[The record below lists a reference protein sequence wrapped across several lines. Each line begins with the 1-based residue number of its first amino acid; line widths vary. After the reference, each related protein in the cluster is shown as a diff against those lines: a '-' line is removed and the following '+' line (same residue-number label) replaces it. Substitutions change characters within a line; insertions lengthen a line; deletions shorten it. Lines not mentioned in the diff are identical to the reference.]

1 MAVSIHIHIKIY
13 KVKHIFAIY
22 FFHQGKTDDHQWW
35 YSLLKMM
42 YFIWKKSHAYLYW
55 NYNRSCTLF
64 PILGLSRQELHLFLS
79 TVVCSTNNKN
89 LDGNTILYMYE
100 YGTCLYARTV
110 YVIVPYEFKII
121 DSKGLEL
128 AKVVFRH

>member
-1 MAVSIHIHIKIY
+1 MMIFITEDDVFHMKEKPCIPLLKLQPLMYAVSNIGTQSTR
-13 KVKHIFAIY
+13 A
-22 FFHQGKTDDHQWW
+22 
-35 YSLLKMM
+35 S
-42 YFIWKKSHAYLYW
+42 
-55 NYNRSCTLF
+55 
-64 PILGLSRQELHLFLS
+64 LFLS

-110 YVIVPYEFKII
+110 YVIVPYEIKII